1 MQSDLGAVHV
11 TNFHGSGAISGDG
24 YGVGGGVGGSVD
36 GESDA
41 GTDIRLLAKEFITQF
56 RIHHV
61 FLYMDMLRK
70 NLSAGL
76 HYVELQMSHLQQFSG
91 VLFGAVQHNPT
102 RALPLMEHA
111 VWELAQE
118 RKLFPSYSRE
128 TTIQVQLFW
137 AVPPTA
143 LRHLAQA
150 TVAQLVCVSGIVV
163 KSSSTHARCVRAA
176 IQCTSCR
183 SKAYINGG
191 RSIDLPPQCMENGGR
206 GGGGAANGGGMGGA
220 GGSGA
225 ASGRCRPNPYVLLP
239 MECEYEDQQII
250 KLQELPE
257 DVPTGE
263 LPRHLTVVVD
273 RYLVD
278 RISPG
283 SRVQLVGV
291 VSVQEKRGGFENTR
305 GGGKGRAAAG
315 LRAQYLRCVGLMF
328 RSTQDASCA
337 VVSVNQNFSSRVRS
351 RSTMTWQPEEEASF
365 KAFAKKGNVFA
376 KLSASIDPA
385 IFGLEDQKKAIVCL
399 LFGGTRKR
407 NGSNFLRGDMNV
419 LFIGDPSTAKSQLL
433 KFVEKVAPI
442 GIYTSGKG
450 SSAAGLTASVI
461 SNGNGDFVLEA
472 GSMVLADGGVV
483 CIDEFDKMRDQDQV
497 AIHEAMEQQTISIA
511 KANLTTMLNS
521 RTSVLAAANPTL
533 GSYDPLRSNEDQM
546 DFQSSILSRFD
557 LIFKVI
563 DPRNPETDQRLA
575 HHVIGLHKS
584 ANSGGGGRRNGGAA
598 AGGGRSG
605 GAAASSAATSSS
617 SSGVELVERGF
628 FTKYIS
634 YARATCRPVISEEAM
649 KVLLDFY
656 VQVRRDAHQRT
667 LEAIGA
673 MGSSNNASS
682 GGGGGGSSSKTPII
696 QITARQLESLVRI
709 TESMA
714 RMRLDVLASRSD
726 AEEAIKLFKIAT
738 VDAIK
743 SGVADQTLTEAQSE
757 LVLRVEEA
765 LRRRVAIGATVEH
778 HRLLA
783 ELARMG
789 FDAKL
794 VERALYAMVKR
805 EELEWRKQRT
815 LLHRVR

>member
-1 MQSDLGAVHV
+1 MQSDLGAVLV
-11 TNFHGSGAISGDG
+11 TNFHGSGSITGDG
-24 YGVGGGVGGSVD
+24 YGGGGSVD
-36 GESDA
+36 GDGDA

-76 HYVELQMSHLQQFSG
+76 HYVELQMSHVQQFSG

-111 VWELAQE
+111 IWDLAQE
-118 RKLFPSYSRE
+118 RKLFLPYSRE
-128 TTIQVQLFW
+128 TTIQIQLFW
-137 AVPPTA
+137 AVPPMA
-143 LRHLAQA
+143 LRSLAQA

-206 GGGGAANGGGMGGA
+206 GGGGMNGSGGA
-220 GGSGA
+220 ST
-225 ASGRCRPNPYVLLP
+225 SKCRPNPYVLLP

-291 VSVQEKRGGFENTR
+291 VSVQEKRGGFDNTR

-328 RSTQDASCA
+328 RSTQDVGCA

-351 RSTMTWQPEEEASF
+351 RSAMTWQPEEEASF

-407 NGSNFLRGDMNV
+407 SGSNFLRGDMNV

-584 ANSGGGGRRNGGAA
+584 ANSNSGGGGRRNGTGLGRRGAVA
-598 AGGGRSG
+598 TAS
-605 GAAASSAATSSS
+605 ASSAAQN
-617 SSGVELVERGF
+617 GAEVVERGF

-634 YARATCRPVISEEAM
+634 YARATCHPVISEEAM

-673 MGSSNNASS
+673 MSGGRSSAS
-682 GGGGGGSSSKTPII
+682 GGGGGGGSSSGSSSKTPII

-765 LRRRVAIGATVEH
+765 VRRRVAIGATVEH
-778 HRLLA
+778 HRLLS

-789 FDAKL
+789 FDTKL

-805 EELEWRKQRT
+805 EELEWRK
-815 LLHRVR
+815 

>member
-11 TNFHGSGAISGDG
+11 TNFHGSGALSGDG
-24 YGVGGGVGGSVD
+24 YGGSGSVD
-36 GESDA
+36 GDGEV
-41 GTDIRLLAKEFITQF
+41 GTDIRLLSKAFVTQF
-56 RIHHV
+56 RIHHE
-61 FLYMDMLRK
+61 FLYMDMLRR

-76 HYVELQMSHLQQFSG
+76 HFVEIQMAHLQQFSG

-111 VWELAQE
+111 AWELALE
-118 RKLFPSYSRE
+118 RKLFPAYSRE

-137 AVPPTA
+137 GVPPMA
-143 LRHLAQA
+143 LRNLAQA
-150 TVAQLVCVSGIVV
+150 AVAQLVCVSGIVV
-163 KSSSTHARCVRAA
+163 KSSSTHARCVRAT

-183 SKAYINGG
+183 SKAHINGG
-191 RSIDLPPQCMENGGR
+191 RSVDLPPQCMENNGR
-206 GGGGAANGGGMGGA
+206 GGGGAS
-220 GGSGA
+220 SGK
-225 ASGRCRPNPYVLLP
+225 CRPNPYVLLP

-283 SRVQLVGV
+283 SRVQIVGV
-291 VSVQEKRGGFENTR
+291 VSVQEKRGGFDSAR
-305 GGGKGRAAAG
+305 GGGRARAAAG
-315 LRAQYLRCVGLMF
+315 LRAQYVRCVGLMF
-328 RSTQDASCA
+328 RTTQDASCA

-351 RSTMTWQPEEEASF
+351 RSIMTWQPEEEASF
-365 KAFAKKGNVFA
+365 KAFARQGNVCQR
-376 KLSASIDPA
+376 LSASIDPA

-399 LFGGTRKR
+399 LLGGTRKR

-483 CIDEFDKMRDQDQV
+483 CIDEFDKMREQDQV

-584 ANSGGGGRRNGGAA
+584 ANGSGGRRGGGRAGASA
-598 AGGGRSG
+598 
-605 GAAASSAATSSS
+605 SAAQSHSNE
-617 SSGVELVERGF
+617 VVERSF

-634 YARATCRPVISEEAM
+634 YARSTCRPVISEEAM

-667 LEAIGA
+667 LETLGG
-673 MGSSNNASS
+673 MSSVGSAAG
-682 GGGGGGSSSKTPII
+682 GGGGGGSSTSKTPII

-726 AEEAIKLFKIAT
+726 AEEAIKLFKVAT

-743 SGVADQTLTEAQSE
+743 SGVADQALTEAQSE

-765 LRRRVAIGATVEH
+765 LRRRVALGATVEH
-778 HRLLA
+778 HRLLS

-794 VERALYAMVKR
+794 VERAVYAMVKR

>member
-1 MQSDLGAVHV
+1 MQSDLGTVHV
-11 TNFHGSGAISGDG
+11 TNFHGSDALSGDG
-24 YGVGGGVGGSVD
+24 YNGRGSVD
-36 GESDA
+36 GNSEV
-41 GTDIRLLAKEFITQF
+41 GTDIRLLTKEFVTRF
-56 RIHHV
+56 RLHHE
-61 FLYMDMLRK
+61 FLYMDMLRS

-111 VWELAQE
+111 MWELAQE
-118 RKLFPSYSRE
+118 RKLFPAYSRE

-137 AVPPTA
+137 GVPPMS
-143 LRHLAQA
+143 LRNLAQA
-150 TVAQLVCVSGIVV
+150 AVAQLVCVSGIVV

-191 RSIDLPPQCMENGGR
+191 RSIDLPPQCMENSGR
-206 GGGGAANGGGMGGA
+206 GGA
-220 GGSGA
+220 GGGGLGSGGGTSSA
-225 ASGRCRPNPYVLLP
+225 KCRPNPYVLLP
-239 MECEYEDQQII
+239 MESEYEDQQII
-250 KLQELPE
+250 KLQELHE

-283 SRVQLVGV
+283 SRVQIVGI
-291 VSVQEKRGGFENTR
+291 VSVQEKRGGFDNAR
-305 GGGKGRAAAG
+305 GGGRGRTAVG

-328 RSTQDASCA
+328 RTTQDVCCA

-351 RSTMTWQPEEEASF
+351 RTTMTWQPEEEASF
-365 KAFAKKGNVFA
+365 KAFAKQGGVFQR
-376 KLSASIDPA
+376 LSASIDPA

-407 NGSNFLRGDMNV
+407 SGSNFLRGDMNV

-483 CIDEFDKMRDQDQV
+483 CIDEFDKMREQDQV

-584 ANSGGGGRRNGGAA
+584 ASGNGRRRGGGRAGASA
-598 AGGGRSG
+598 SAGSG
-605 GAAASSAATSSS
+605 ASASAAQSSH
-617 SSGVELVERGF
+617 GEVVDRGF

-634 YARATCRPVISEEAM
+634 YARSTCRPVISEEAM

-656 VQVRRDAHQRT
+656 VQVRRDAHQQT
-667 LEAIGA
+667 LQAISGN
-673 MGSSNNASS
+673 GSAA
-682 GGGGGGSSSKTPII
+682 GGGGSSSNKTPII

-709 TESMA
+709 TESLA

-765 LRRRVAIGATVEH
+765 VRRRVTLGATVEH
-778 HRLLA
+778 HRLLS

>member
-1 MQSDLGAVHV
+1 MQSDLGTVHV
-11 TNFHGSGAISGDG
+11 TNFHGSGAITGDG
-24 YGVGGGVGGSVD
+24 YNVGGGSVD
-36 GESDA
+36 GEGDA
-41 GTDIRLLAKEFITQF
+41 GTDIRLLAKDFITQF
-56 RIHHV
+56 RIHHA

-118 RKLFPSYSRE
+118 RKLFPAYSRE

-143 LRHLAQA
+143 LRNLAQA

-183 SKAYINGG
+183 SKAYISGG

-206 GGGGAANGGGMGGA
+206 GGGNGGDGMGG
-220 GGSGA
+220 GGSGGT
-225 ASGRCRPNPYVLLP
+225 SGKCRPNPYVLLP

-305 GGGKGRAAAG
+305 GAGKGRAAAG

-407 NGSNFLRGDMNV
+407 SGSNFLRGDMNV

-584 ANSGGGGRRNGGAA
+584 ANSGGGGNSGRR
-598 AGGGRSG
+598 G
-605 GAAASSAATSSS
+605 GAAASAAASTAT
-617 SSGVELVERGF
+617 GGADVVERGF

-673 MGSSNNASS
+673 VSS
-682 GGGGGGSSSKTPII
+682 GSNGGGGGSSNKTPII

-709 TESMA
+709 TESLA
-714 RMRLDVLASRSD
+714 RMRLDVLAGRSD

-778 HRLLA
+778 HRLLS

-815 LLHRVR
+815 LLHRLR

>member
-1 MQSDLGAVHV
+1 MQSDLGVVQV
-11 TNFHGSGAISGDG
+11 TNFHGSGTITADG
-24 YGVGGGVGGSVD
+24 YGGGGSVD
-36 GESDA
+36 GDSEV

-56 RIHHV
+56 RIHHA

-76 HYVELQMSHLQQFSG
+76 HYVELQLSHLQQFSG

-137 AVPPTA
+137 AVPPMA
-143 LRHLAQA
+143 LRSLAQA

-183 SKAYINGG
+183 SKAYISGG

-206 GGGGAANGGGMGGA
+206 GGGGGGGA
-220 GGSGA
+220 ATGSGGMSSG
-225 ASGRCRPNPYVLLP
+225 ASTGKCRPNPYVLLP

-278 RISPG
+278 RVSPG

-291 VSVQEKRGGFENTR
+291 VSVQEKRGGFDNTR

-328 RSTQDASCA
+328 HSTQDASCA

-385 IFGLEDQKKAIVCL
+385 IFGLEDQKKSIVCL

-563 DPRNPETDQRLA
+563 DPRNPELDQRLA

-584 ANSGGGGRRNGGAA
+584 ANGNRKGGAA
-598 AGGGRSG
+598 GR
-605 GAAASSAATSSS
+605 GATAASPAASWTAHGS
-617 SSGVELVERGF
+617 VDLVERGF

-634 YARATCRPVISEEAM
+634 YARATCRPIISEEAM

-673 MGSSNNASS
+673 MGSNGNNG
-682 GGGGGGSSSKTPII
+682 GGGGGGSSSGKTPII

-709 TESMA
+709 TESLA

-765 LRRRVAIGATVEH
+765 MRRRVAIGATVEH
-778 HRLLA
+778 HRLLS

>member
-1 MQSDLGAVHV
+1 MQSDLGTVHV
-11 TNFHGSGAISGDG
+11 TNFHGSGALSGDG
-24 YGVGGGVGGSVD
+24 YNASGSVD
-36 GESDA
+36 GDSEA
-41 GTDIRLLAKEFITQF
+41 GTDIRLLAKEFVTQF
-56 RIHHV
+56 RIHHE
-61 FLYMDMLRK
+61 FLYMDMLRS

-76 HYVELQMSHLQQFSG
+76 HYVEFQMLHLQQFSG

-118 RKLFPSYSRE
+118 RKLFPAYSRE

-137 AVPPTA
+137 GVPPMA
-143 LRHLAQA
+143 LRNLAQA
-150 TVAQLVCVSGIVV
+150 AVAQLVSVSGIVV

-191 RSIDLPPQCMENGGR
+191 RSIDLPPQCMENSGR
-206 GGGGAANGGGMGGA
+206 GGVGGGGGTS
-220 GGSGA
+220 SGK
-225 ASGRCRPNPYVLLP
+225 CRPNPYVLLP

-283 SRVQLVGV
+283 SRVQIVGV
-291 VSVQEKRGGFENTR
+291 VSVQEKRGGFDSAR
-305 GGGKGRAAAG
+305 GGGRGRAAAG

-328 RSTQDASCA
+328 RTTQDANCA

-365 KAFAKKGNVFA
+365 KAFAKQGGVFQ

-407 NGSNFLRGDMNV
+407 IGSNFLRGDMNV

-483 CIDEFDKMRDQDQV
+483 CIDEFDKMREQDQV

-511 KANLTTMLNS
+511 KANMTTMLNS

-575 HHVIGLHKS
+575 HHVISLHKS
-584 ANSGGGGRRNGGAA
+584 ANGSGGRRGGGRAGASA
-598 AGGGRSG
+598 SAGSG
-605 GAAASSAATSSS
+605 AATSAAQSS
-617 SSGVELVERGF
+617 HGEVVERCF

-656 VQVRRDAHQRT
+656 VQVRRDAHQQT
-667 LEAIGA
+667 LATIG
-673 MGSSNNASS
+673 GTS
-682 GGGGGGSSSKTPII
+682 GGNGSAAGGGGSSSNKTPII

-743 SGVADQTLTEAQSE
+743 SGVADQILTEAQSE

-765 LRRRVAIGATVEH
+765 LRRRVALGATVEH
-778 HRLLA
+778 HRLLS

-789 FDAKL
+789 FDSKL

>member
-1 MQSDLGAVHV
+1 MQSDLGAVLV
-11 TNFHGSGAISGDG
+11 TNFHGSGSITGDG
-24 YGVGGGVGGSVD
+24 YGGGGSVD
-36 GESDA
+36 GDGDA

-76 HYVELQMSHLQQFSG
+76 HYVELQMSHVQQFSG

-111 VWELAQE
+111 IWDLAQE
-118 RKLFPSYSRE
+118 RKLFLPYSRE
-128 TTIQVQLFW
+128 TTIQIQLFW
-137 AVPPTA
+137 AVPPMA
-143 LRHLAQA
+143 LRSLAQA

-206 GGGGAANGGGMGGA
+206 GGGGMNGSGGA
-220 GGSGA
+220 ST
-225 ASGRCRPNPYVLLP
+225 SKCRPNPYVLLP

-291 VSVQEKRGGFENTR
+291 VSVQEKRGGFDNTR

-328 RSTQDASCA
+328 RSTQDVGCA

-351 RSTMTWQPEEEASF
+351 RSAMTWQPEEEASF

-407 NGSNFLRGDMNV
+407 SGSNFLRGDMNV

-584 ANSGGGGRRNGGAA
+584 ANSNSGGGGRRNGTGLGRRGAVA
-598 AGGGRSG
+598 TAS
-605 GAAASSAATSSS
+605 ASSAAQN
-617 SSGVELVERGF
+617 GAEVVERGF

-634 YARATCRPVISEEAM
+634 YARATCHPVISEEAM

-673 MGSSNNASS
+673 MSGGRSSAS
-682 GGGGGGSSSKTPII
+682 GGGGGGGSSSGSSSKTPII

-765 LRRRVAIGATVEH
+765 VRRRVAIGATVEH
-778 HRLLA
+778 HRLLS

-789 FDAKL
+789 FDTKL

>member
-11 TNFHGSGAISGDG
+11 TNFHGSGALSGDG
-24 YGVGGGVGGSVD
+24 YNGSGSVD
-36 GESDA
+36 GDNEV
-41 GTDIRLLAKEFITQF
+41 GTDIRLLTKEFVTQY
-56 RIHHV
+56 RLHHE
-61 FLYMDMLRK
+61 FLYMDMLRG

-76 HYVELQMSHLQQFSG
+76 HFVEFQMSHIQQFSG

-111 VWELAQE
+111 LWEVAQE
-118 RKLFPSYSRE
+118 RKLFPAYSRE

-137 AVPPTA
+137 GVPPMA
-143 LRHLAQA
+143 LRNLAQA

-206 GGGGAANGGGMGGA
+206 GGAAGGGGG
-220 GGSGA
+220 GGGGVSSGK
-225 ASGRCRPNPYVLLP
+225 CRPNPYVLLP

-283 SRVQLVGV
+283 SRVQIVGV
-291 VSVQEKRGGFENTR
+291 VSVQEKRGGFDNAR
-305 GGGKGRAAAG
+305 GGGRGRVAAG

-328 RSTQDASCA
+328 RSTQDARCA
-337 VVSVNQNFSSRVRS
+337 VVSVNQNFSSRARS

-365 KAFAKKGNVFA
+365 KAFAKQGNVFQ

-399 LFGGTRKR
+399 LMGGTRKR
-407 NGSNFLRGDMNV
+407 SGSNFLRGDMNV

-563 DPRNPETDQRLA
+563 DPRDPEMDQRLA
-575 HHVIGLHKS
+575 HHVIGLHKGANRNRGRRGGGRAGALAS
-584 ANSGGGGRRNGGAA
+584 AGGGGA
-598 AGGGRSG
+598 S
-605 GAAASSAATSSS
+605 AASAVQ
-617 SSGVELVERGF
+617 SGHGEVVDLGF
-628 FTKYIS
+628 LTKYIS
-634 YARATCRPVISEEAM
+634 YARSTCRPVISEEAM

-656 VQVRRDAHQRT
+656 VQVRRDAHQQT
-667 LEAIGA
+667 LETIGS
-673 MGSSNNASS
+673 MNSGNGSAA
-682 GGGGGGSSSKTPII
+682 GGGGSSSNKTPII

-765 LRRRVAIGATVEH
+765 LRRRVALGATVEH
-778 HRLLA
+778 HRLLS

-815 LLHRVR
+815 LLYRVR

>member
-1 MQSDLGAVHV
+1 MQSDIGTVHV
-11 TNFHGSGAISGDG
+11 TNFHGSGALSGDG
-24 YGVGGGVGGSVD
+24 YTGSGSVD
-36 GESDA
+36 GDSEV
-41 GTDIRLLAKEFITQF
+41 GTDIRLLSKEFVTQF
-56 RIHHV
+56 RIHHE
-61 FLYMDMLRK
+61 FLYMDMLRR

-111 VWELAQE
+111 VWELALE
-118 RKLFPSYSRE
+118 RKLFPAYSRE

-137 AVPPTA
+137 GVPPMA
-143 LRHLAQA
+143 LRNLAQA
-150 TVAQLVCVSGIVV
+150 AVAQLVCVSGIVV

-191 RSIDLPPQCMENGGR
+191 RSIDLPPQCMENNGR
-206 GGGGAANGGGMGGA
+206 GGAGSGGGGGNS
-220 GGSGA
+220 SGK
-225 ASGRCRPNPYVLLP
+225 CRPNPYVLLP

-283 SRVQLVGV
+283 SRVQIVGV
-291 VSVQEKRGGFENTR
+291 VSVQEKRGGFDNAR
-305 GGGKGRAAAG
+305 GGGRGRAAAG

-328 RSTQDASCA
+328 RTTQDANCA

-365 KAFAKKGNVFA
+365 KAFAKQGNVFQ

-399 LFGGTRKR
+399 LLGGTRKR

-461 SNGNGDFVLEA
+461 SSGNGDFVLEA

-483 CIDEFDKMRDQDQV
+483 CIDEFDKMREQDQV

-584 ANSGGGGRRNGGAA
+584 ANGSGGRRGGASA
-598 AGGGRSG
+598 SAGSG
-605 GAAASSAATSSS
+605 ATASAAQSNNDE
-617 SSGVELVERGF
+617 VVERSF

-634 YARATCRPVISEEAM
+634 YARSTCRPVISEEAM

-656 VQVRRDAHQRT
+656 VQVRRDAHQQT
-667 LEAIGA
+667 LETIGG
-673 MGSSNNASS
+673 MSS
-682 GGGGGGSSSKTPII
+682 GNGSAAGVGGSNSNKTPII

-709 TESMA
+709 TESLA

-765 LRRRVAIGATVEH
+765 LRRRVALGATVEH
-778 HRLLA
+778 HRLLS

-794 VERALYAMVKR
+794 VDRAVYAMVKR

>member
-1 MQSDLGAVHV
+1 MQSDLGVVHV
-11 TNFHGSGAISGDG
+11 TNFHGSGATAGDG
-24 YGVGGGVGGSVD
+24 YGGGGSVD
-36 GESDA
+36 GDSEV

-61 FLYMDMLRK
+61 FIYMDMLRK

-91 VLFGAVQHNPT
+91 ALFGAVQHNPT
-102 RALPLMEHA
+102 RTLPLMEHA

-137 AVPPTA
+137 AVPPMP
-143 LRHLAQA
+143 LRNLAQA
-150 TVAQLVCVSGIVV
+150 SVAQLVCVSGIVV

-206 GGGGAANGGGMGGA
+206 GGGAAGGGGGGVGGGAATGK
-220 GGSGA
+220 
-225 ASGRCRPNPYVLLP
+225 CRPNPYVLLP

-291 VSVQEKRGGFENTR
+291 VSVQEKRGGFDNTR
-305 GGGKGRAAAG
+305 GGGRGRAAAG

-365 KAFAKKGNVFA
+365 KAFAKKGSVFA

-584 ANSGGGGRRNGGAA
+584 ANSGSKGGAA
-598 AGGGRSG
+598 RRSV
-605 GAAASSAATSSS
+605 AAAASAASSAAH
-617 SSGVELVERGF
+617 GGIEVVERGF

-673 MGSSNNASS
+673 MGQS
-682 GGGGGGSSSKTPII
+682 GGGGSSNKTPII

-709 TESMA
+709 TESLA

-778 HRLLA
+778 NRLLS

-789 FDAKL
+789 FDTKL

-815 LLHRVR
+815 LLHRMR

>member
-1 MQSDLGAVHV
+1 MQSDLGAVLV
-11 TNFHGSGAISGDG
+11 TNFHGSGSITGDG
-24 YGVGGGVGGSVD
+24 YGGGGSVD
-36 GESDA
+36 GDGDA

-76 HYVELQMSHLQQFSG
+76 HYVELQMSHVQQFSG

-111 VWELAQE
+111 IWDLAQE
-118 RKLFPSYSRE
+118 RKLFLPYSRE
-128 TTIQVQLFW
+128 TTIQIQLFW
-137 AVPPTA
+137 AVPPMA
-143 LRHLAQA
+143 LRSLAQA

-206 GGGGAANGGGMGGA
+206 GGGGMNGSGGA
-220 GGSGA
+220 ST
-225 ASGRCRPNPYVLLP
+225 SKCRPNPYVLLP

-291 VSVQEKRGGFENTR
+291 VSVQEKRGGFDNTR

-328 RSTQDASCA
+328 RSTQDVGCA

-351 RSTMTWQPEEEASF
+351 RSAMTWQPEEEASF

-407 NGSNFLRGDMNV
+407 SGSNFLRGDMNV

-584 ANSGGGGRRNGGAA
+584 ANSNSGGGGRRNGTGLGRRGAVA
-598 AGGGRSG
+598 TAS
-605 GAAASSAATSSS
+605 ASSAAQN
-617 SSGVELVERGF
+617 GAEVVERGF

-634 YARATCRPVISEEAM
+634 YARATCHPVISEEAM

-673 MGSSNNASS
+673 MSGGRSSASG
-682 GGGGGGSSSKTPII
+682 GGGGGGSSSGSSNKTPII

-765 LRRRVAIGATVEH
+765 VRRRVAIGATVEH
-778 HRLLA
+778 HRLLS

-789 FDAKL
+789 FDTKL